1 MSFPLVTSVPAQ
13 PCLDR
18 IPGFQPLE
26 KTYNQKQ
33 WTLQDSLQFWTF
45 GGLSKPNP
53 SYWEFVVFQPQAEAT
68 ANLEAENQN
77 WKRHM
82 WLAFQCPHFLRRKYW
97 GRRGDGDGLRS
108 PGVWWLSQDLSRTLI
123 LLEKARDGLCASLFS
138 PELRW
143 SLNDTAGMKYCPR
156 LGKQSMNGSSN

>member
-18 IPGFQPLE
+18 IFNLWRKHITKNSGP
-26 KTYNQKQ
+26 YR
-33 WTLQDSLQFWTF
+33 TLYSFGLL